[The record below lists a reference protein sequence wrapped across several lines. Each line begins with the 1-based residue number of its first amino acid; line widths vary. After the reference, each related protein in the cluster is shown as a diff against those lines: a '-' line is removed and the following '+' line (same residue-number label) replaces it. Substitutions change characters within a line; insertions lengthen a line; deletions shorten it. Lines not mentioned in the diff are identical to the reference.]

1 MRNRLD
7 TINLSNFKT
16 VCNLEGF
23 KPGALTVL
31 IGPNGAG
38 KSNFISFFD
47 MMSRTLADESAFPNY
62 VAEQGGASKILHD
75 GPSTTNAIGAIIE
88 LTTPNGKN
96 HYCFYLRYAAGDA
109 LFFSNEHHQHQP
121 RQDCDESADWFGI
134 GLEHP
139 IENDG
144 DEHDQGERATGLR
157 FPGLLLHAGH
167 DDPAA
172 VTRDFFKGI
181 TPYQFHNTS
190 AAARMR
196 TKWRVGDNRRLKADA
211 ANIAPLLLRL
221 KERES
226 KCYRRILDTIRLIL
240 PFFSDFELE
249 PDHGYLLLA
258 WRERDSD
265 EIFDVSQASDGM
277 LRVISLVTLLL
288 QPEDSL
294 PDVLILDEPELGLHP
309 YAINVIGGLISAV
322 STKTQVII
330 ATQSTSL
337 VDCFDPEDVVV
348 VERMAHGVERA
359 DGHIAELEGRAS
371 DFQRL
376 NSDSLSEWLE
386 EYSLSELWEKNVI
399 GGRPR

>member
-7 TINLSNFKT
+7 KISLSNFKT
-16 VCNLEGF
+16 VCELDDF

-47 MMSRTLADESAFPNY
+47 MMSRSLSDESAFPNY
-62 VAEQGGASKILHD
+62 VAERGGASKLLRD
-75 GPSTTNAIGAIIE
+75 GPSATNFIEASTE

-96 HYCFYLRYAAGDA
+96 IYRFRLQYAAGDA
-109 LFFSNEHHQHQP
+109 LFFANENHEHHPKQ
-121 RQDCDESADWFGI
+121 
-134 GLEHP
+134 
-139 IENDG
+139 DG
-144 DEHDQGERATGLR
+144 DESDDLFRGALEVPIKNNGDERGQGELRTGFR
-157 FPGLLLHAGH
+157 FPELLIHADH
-167 DDPAA
+167 DAPAA
-172 VTRDFFKGI
+172 VTRDFFRGI

-190 AAARMR
+190 AVARMR
-196 TKWRVGDNRRLKADA
+196 TKWRVSDNRRLKADA

-226 KCYRRILDTIRLIL
+226 GCYRRIVDTIRLIL

-249 PDHGYLLLA
+249 PDYGYLLLA
-258 WRERDSD
+258 WRERHSD

-309 YAINVIGGLISAV
+309 YAINVIGGLIRAA

-330 ATQSTSL
+330 ATQSPSL

-348 VERMAHGVERA
+348 VGREGCAVERN
-359 DGHIAELEGRAS
+359 GHVVEREGRATV
-371 DFQRL
+371 FRRL
-376 NSDSLSEWLE
+376 DSDSLSEWLE

-399 GGRPR
+399 GGRP

>member
-1 MRNRLD
+1 MRTRLD
-7 TINLSNFKT
+7 KISLYGFKT
-16 VCNLEGF
+16 VCALEGF

-38 KSNFISFFD
+38 KSNFISFFE
-47 MMSRTLADESAFPNY
+47 MMSRILADESGFPNY
-62 VAEQGGASKILHD
+62 VAERGGASKLLRD
-75 GPSTTNAIGAIIE
+75 GPSTTDFIEAAIE

-96 HYCFYLRYAAGDA
+96 LYRFHLQYAAGDA
-109 LFFSNEHHQHQP
+109 LFFSKERHAHHP
-121 RQDCDESADWFGI
+121 RQD
-134 GLEHP
+134 
-139 IENDG
+139 G
-144 DEHDQGERATGLR
+144 DEAADCLKTGEERATGLR
-157 FPGLLLHAGH
+157 FPGLLIHADH
-167 DDPAA
+167 DAPAA

-226 KCYRRILDTIRLIL
+226 KCYRRIVDTIRLIL

-277 LRVISLVTLLL
+277 LRVMSLVTLLL
-288 QPEDSL
+288 QPEYSL

-309 YAINVIGGLISAV
+309 YAINVIGGLIRAA

-337 VDCFDPEDVVV
+337 VDCFEPEDVVV
-348 VERMAHGVERA
+348 VGREECAVEP
-359 DGHIAELEGRAS
+359 DGRIVGEGRATV
-371 DFQRL
+371 FRRL
-376 NSDSLSEWLE
+376 DSGSLSEWIE

-399 GGRPR
+399 GGRP